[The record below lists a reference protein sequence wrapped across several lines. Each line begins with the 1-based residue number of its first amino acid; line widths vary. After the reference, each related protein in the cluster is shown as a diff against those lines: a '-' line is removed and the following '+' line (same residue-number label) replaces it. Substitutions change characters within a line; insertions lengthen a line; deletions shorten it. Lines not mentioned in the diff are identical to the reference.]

1 MTSRASASL
10 LRKKLGRRQPA
21 VAIVLG
27 SSLGKVAE
35 VVEDPLTIPFARIP
49 GFPRP
54 GVAGHAGTLIA
65 GCIGATDILIVSGRV
80 HYYEQGRPDAMRP
93 IIEALALLGV
103 RHLIL
108 LNAAGS
114 LSSDAPPGKLMLIT
128 DHINFSGAN
137 PLIGEKG
144 EERFVSLTNAY
155 DPALCDAIRRAAKAE
170 AITLAEGTYMWFSG
184 PSFETPAEIRAAR
197 ILGANA
203 VGMSTVPEVILA
215 RRFGLKVA
223 AISVITNF
231 AAGIRTSAPSH
242 AETLKQAG
250 RAASD
255 VQRLIVSLLE
265 KPLDGNGTRPPG
277 PGY

>member
-1 MTSRASASL
+1 MSSARTAVAL
-10 LRKKLGRRQPA
+10 LRKKLRHRRPTF
-21 VAIVLG
+21 AIVLG
-27 SSLGKVAE
+27 SSLGKVTEA
-35 VVEDPLTIPFARIP
+35 VEAPLSLPFAKIP

-54 GVAGHAGTLIA
+54 TVSGHAGALIA
-65 GCIGATDILIVSGRV
+65 GRIGAVEVFVISGRV

-103 RHLIL
+103 RTLLL

-114 LSSDAPPGKLMLIT
+114 LSSDAPPGSLMLIT

-144 EERFVSLTNAY
+144 EERFISLTGAY
-155 DPALCDAIRRAAKAE
+155 DRLLSDAIRRAARAE
-170 AITLAEGTYMWFSG
+170 AIALSEGTYMWFSG

-197 ILGANA
+197 ILGADA

-215 RRFGLKVA
+215 RRFGLSVA

-231 AAGIRTSAPSH
+231 AAGINNSVPSH
-242 AETLKQAG
+242 AETLK
-250 RAASD
+250 RAARAAAD
-255 VQRLIVSLLE
+255 VQRLVVSLLE
-265 KPLDGNGTRPPG
+265 KPLHG
-277 PGY
+277 

>member
-1 MTSRASASL
+1 MTSARAAAGF
-10 LRKKLGRRQPA
+10 LRKRLGQRKPG

-35 VVEDPLTIPFARIP
+35 LLEHPLAIPFAKVP

-54 GVAGHAGTLIA
+54 GVTGHAGTLIA
-65 GCIGATDILIVSGRV
+65 GRIGAAEVLMVGGRV
-80 HYYEQGRPDAMRP
+80 HYYEHGRADAMRP
-93 IIEALALLGV
+93 VIETIAQLGIGTLL
-103 RHLIL
+103 L

-114 LSSDAPPGKLMLIT
+114 LSSDAPPGRLMLIT

-144 EERFVSLTNAY
+144 DERFVSLTDAY
-155 DPALCDAIRRAAKAE
+155 DPSLCNAIRRAAKAE
-170 AITLAEGTYMWFSG
+170 ALPLAEGTYMWFSG

-197 ILGANA
+197 ILGADA
-203 VGMSTVPEVILA
+203 VGMSTVPEIILA

-231 AAGIRTSAPSH
+231 AAGIRDIAPSH
-242 AETLKQAG
+242 AETMKQAG

-255 VQRLIVSLLE
+255 VQRLVVSLLE
-265 KPLDGNGTRPPG
+265 KPLHG
-277 PGY
+277 